1 MTEWEEPGIDRGWI
15 CNRCQISLEVQ
26 KIRLQYSRVI
36 FALDLPV
43 CPGCGMILIA
53 EELATGKMAE
63 AEQVLEDK

>member
-1 MTEWEEPGIDRGWI
+1 MTEWPKRTDTGQWM
-15 CNRCQISLEVQ
+15 CNRCETGLVIK
-26 KIRLQYSRVI
+26 KIRLQYMRVI

-43 CPGCGMILIA
+43 CPHCNMILIG